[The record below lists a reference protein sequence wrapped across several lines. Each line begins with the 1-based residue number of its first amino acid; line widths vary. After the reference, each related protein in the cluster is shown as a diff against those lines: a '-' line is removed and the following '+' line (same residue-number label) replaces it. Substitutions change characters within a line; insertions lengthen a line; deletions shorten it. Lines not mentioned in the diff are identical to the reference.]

1 YRSLSL
7 FLSLLL
13 SLYRS
18 FSLSLFLSLLLSLY
32 LSISFSLSL
41 SRSLSL
47 SLSHFL
53 SHCCLSFSLVNLV
66 SAVGHSESCSVAH
79 YTSHTLSLSIQP
91 CLTRFFSP
99 LSQYD
104 TYDPRG
110 ALIDILLSLSQPSLS
125 LSLTLS
131 RPLLLC

>member
-32 LSISFSLSL
+32 LSISFSLYCSL
-41 SRSLSL
+41 SLSL

-79 YTSHTLSLSIQP
+79 YTSHTLSLSIYLSLSP
-91 CLTRFFSP
+91 PLCLSLSP
-99 LSQYD
+99 LS
-104 TYDPRG
+104 
-110 ALIDILLSLSQPSLS
+110 LSGSSP
-125 LSLTLS
+125 
-131 RPLLLC
+131 P